1 MEFLDIFNKD
11 DDDEV
16 ELKPGERGGYGGFST
31 GPAKSGR
38 SKEDSNKNEEPS
50 RNGKKEARLFPGL
63 GKTEG
68 NESKRSVS
76 DSRKKTMKRLENK
89 MDKILKQ
96 NKMIMEKM
104 EGLDSKSSKSSE
116 DNTVW

>member
-31 GPAKSGR
+31 GPAESGS
-38 SKEDSNKNEEPS
+38 SKNKEKKAEKVS
-50 RNGKKEARLFPGL
+50 RDGKKEARLFPGL
-63 GKTEG
+63 GKTDEDDSG
-68 NESKRSVS
+68 KSVS
-76 DSRKKTMKRLENK
+76 DSRKKTMKRLESKLDK
-89 MDKILKQ
+89 MLKQ
-96 NKMIMEKM
+96 NKMILEKL
-104 EGLDSKSSKSSE
+104 EGLDSKSSKSSD